1 VLQNP
6 GDVEEQGPPFIIKSQ
21 AASRRRK
28 GLAGESRDEQV
39 EIRQRGR
46 FDLRDVTEGPVG
58 EVSLISPQCPFVDLG
73 VADTV
78 EVDAQL
84 VAGGGQA
91 KLETADAGEQGK
103 VADGGQW
110 LPSGYDVTMKKGIQR
125 FKRAI
130 DDNVRGMLFVLLYPA
145 SVKDAR
151 VHLCAWSFALV
162 LSLTSVGLFISDGSW
177 TSPWLWLN
185 IGLAAIEV
193 YLLRRAYLGYRWV
206 RGRRARRRA

>member
-1 VLQNP
+1 
-6 GDVEEQGPPFIIKSQ
+6 
-21 AASRRRK
+21 
-28 GLAGESRDEQV
+28 
-39 EIRQRGR
+39 
-46 FDLRDVTEGPVG
+46 
-58 EVSLISPQCPFVDLG
+58 
-73 VADTV
+73 
-78 EVDAQL
+78 
-84 VAGGGQA
+84 
-91 KLETADAGEQGK
+91 
-103 VADGGQW
+103 
-110 LPSGYDVTMKKGIQR
+110 MKKGIQR

-162 LSLTSVGLFISDGSW
+162 LSLTSVGLFIGDGSW